1 MFDLK
6 HLALR
11 LEKEGFDTSMTDAVL
26 AASEERSG
34 SSVEIT
40 IDSAGGCL
48 VKRTQQISSTP
59 SRASL
64 LRQDILVISKNS
76 KLLQFRVRLTSVK
89 DLEELLKFI
98 ESLPNVTKPYS

>member
-26 AASEERSG
+26 AG